1 MERVMLPQIET
12 PRLVLRE
19 LCMDDALALQAFQT
33 RPSYLRYQAMEP
45 RDFKDGIERVTRYMQ
60 YRGEGE
66 HRRLYDFVARLRS
79 DGQIVGHGS
88 LSRSSSEIAS
98 LGLGIDETYARR
110 GLATEIALGLLAFG
124 FNDLKLHRIEADV
137 AVENAACIRVLEKIG
152 MFREGVAHDCIFA
165 RGRWWTEAKYAM
177 LARDHAGF
185 VFTARRNQNIPAAP
199 IRSCRRLNA

>member
-1 MERVMLPQIET
+1 MLPQIET

-33 RPSYLRYQAMEP
+33 RQSYLRYQAMEP
-45 RDFKDGIERVTRYMQ
+45 SDFKDGVERVTRYIQ

-66 HRRLYDFVARLRS
+66 NRRLYDFVARLHT

-88 LSRSSSEIAS
+88 LSRSAPGIAS

-110 GLATEIALGLLAFG
+110 GLATEIALRLLAFG
-124 FNDLKLHRIEADV
+124 FNELKLHRIEADV

-165 RGRWWTEAKYAM
+165 QGRWWTEAKYAM

-185 VFTARRNQNIPAAP
+185 LFTARRNQNIPAAP
-199 IRSCRRLNA
+199 IRSCRRLHS